1 METLYVVTHAIMTLC
16 MIGIIGMSFP
26 SATYGAKGSAVSNLI
41 LKVKPK
47 RLATNSLYSKIAG
60 LLAVFIG

>member
-1 METLYVVTHAIMTLC
+1 MYVVTHAIMTLC

-26 SATYGAKGSAVSNLI
+26 SATYRAKGSVVSNLV

-47 RLATNSLYSKIAG
+47 RLATNSLYSKIA
-60 LLAVFIG
+60 AVFIG